1 MLRARLREFVSA
13 CKDVILLAREERVD
27 FIDDDS
33 DDDDSYGATDD
44 MVVHGSFVNPNN
56 SVESEYIPVAAIKRP
71 WPLSW
76 IPPKHLRHPDWEYE
90 KKMFY

>member
-1 MLRARLREFVSA
+1 MLRARLRELVNA
-13 CKDVILLAREERVD
+13 CKDVILLAREERID

-33 DDDDSYGATDD
+33 DDIDNDGATDD
-44 MVVHGSFVNPNN
+44 MVVHG

-76 IPPKHLRHPDWEYE
+76 IPPKHLRHPDWEYSV
-90 KKMFY
+90 